1 MTERGFEEEE
11 EEERKGDFVW
21 YTQAQI
27 KEIHFQRALHSY
39 LESDSALPA
48 RWRRDYKNRKTC
60 TQGSS
65 TKLLVGRWQRGRM
78 GGKGQCQ
85 LTSHGVAA
93 CKFLRA
99 QHIPS
104 YPVLR
109 RQKKG
114 YSTARLPVWKVPTD
128 TCSVQTQ
135 LLILGTDTAVPSQRT
150 REAPTC
156 WLKTGRY

>member
-65 TKLLVGRWQRGRM
+65 TKLLLGRWQRGRM
-78 GGKGQCQ
+78 GGKANVN
-85 LTSHGVAA
+85 SHHMGWLPASSWEPST
-93 CKFLRA
+93 FL
-99 QHIPS
+99 
-104 YPVLR
+104 
-109 RQKKG
+109 
-114 YSTARLPVWKVPTD
+114 PT
-128 TCSVQTQ
+128 
-135 LLILGTDTAVPSQRT
+135 RF
-150 REAPTC
+150 
-156 WLKTGRY
+156 